1 MGRVA
6 APLLGWPGRRV
17 RVRIA
22 HRARPLAR
30 LPTADV
36 PFPFIPKLGP
46 SFAVLTGMLSL
57 AYPTVGAL
65 ITSRLPKIHRLDL
78 LCLGLLRGAAR
89 FTQAYADY
97 ALFENFA
104 LPGGGMAPAC
114 G

>member
-17 RVRIA
+17 RLRIA

-30 LPTADV
+30 LPYDV

-57 AYPTVGAL
+57 AYGRAL
-65 ITSRLPKIHRLDL
+65 ITSRLPKNPSAGSSAAWDYSTRCGASPKRTLITRCLRISR
-78 LCLGLLRGAAR
+78 CLGESMRPGSRRG
-89 FTQAYADY
+89 
-97 ALFENFA
+97 
-104 LPGGGMAPAC
+104 
-114 G
+114 